1 MLRQVAPAP
10 EPEPAKR
17 PAIDY
22 GQLLKRAVGRIKNKK
37 NVEFIILGVIIL
49 AILLSYAS
57 TLWDKA
63 PDEQP
68 LPSNLLESGAQED
81 LTEYSGTLEKK
92 LAQILS
98 QIVGVGDVNVMI
110 TFESGPIVET
120 ATGLGQEENAY
131 PKVQGVLVVAE
142 GAGDL
147 GVKAKVLDAVR
158 IALNL
163 PADQVQVFERTPE
176 MP

>member
-49 AILLSYAS
+49 AILLIYAS

-81 LTEYSGTLEKK
+81 LTEYSGALEKK

-176 MP
+176 TP

>member
-49 AILLSYAS
+49 AILLIYAS

-81 LTEYSGTLEKK
+81 SGTLEKK